1 MKPRKISYSS
11 FSSQTC
17 SLQCRALTGGSRHRK
32 THTSS
37 SLLCNDEDD
46 DDHDD
51 DDDDDHD
58 DDDDPGSFVD
68 PVKEKPL

>member
-51 DDDDDHD
+51 DHD
-58 DDDDPGSFVD
+58 DDDDPRSFVD